1 MIQTAIT
8 STRKTFLKPLAATRN
23 LSMRKSVYDLTA
35 AEVQSLRDAF
45 AKFQAISD
53 NRGYQYVA
61 SVHGLNQYF
70 CPHGNV
76 RFLIWHRPYLL
87 MFEQA
92 LQSADPGFTL
102 GLPYWDWTSAQAQQ
116 EGIPAI
122 FAAKTYKAAGS
133 KKTVA
138 NPLHKAA
145 ITFKNP
151 MHWTE
156 TLRKPGAKSGLAVLP
171 GLVQTANRETIY
183 DRFTSSVEQPH
194 NFVHGWVGG
203 AMGQVPYAAFD
214 PIFWVHH
221 CFIEKLFCDW
231 QDRTS
236 TPISPNI
243 AGQVLS
249 PFNKSTDSVWD
260 YKALGYRYAPEG
272 DLTAASNRAMMLT
285 RNLKAAGHATT
296 FDLSKVPDDLQ
307 RADLHFVRTKTPLES
322 FEVRIF
328 FNQPDPSVKT
338 DCVGNPRYAGSVFT
352 FGHGG
357 CTGDPGHC
365 MVPDVPEE
373 ATRFATVK
381 PPHHLTPQKLT
392 LNVTKALKRA
402 KVESSAGG
410 LRVDLV
416 LVDHDG
422 KVLPQKAL
430 DFELLRLDA
439 I

>member
-1 MIQTAIT
+1 
-8 STRKTFLKPLAATRN
+8 
-23 LSMRKSVYDLTA
+23 
-35 AEVQSLRDAF
+35 
-45 AKFQAISD
+45 
-53 NRGYQYVA
+53 
-61 SVHGLNQYF
+61 
-70 CPHGNV
+70 
-76 RFLIWHRPYLL
+76 
-87 MFEQA
+87 
-92 LQSADPGFTL
+92 
-102 GLPYWDWTSAQAQQ
+102 
-116 EGIPAI
+116 
-122 FAAKTYKAAGS
+122 
-133 KKTVA
+133 
-138 NPLHKAA
+138 
-145 ITFKNP
+145 
-151 MHWTE
+151 
-156 TLRKPGAKSGLAVLP
+156 LRKPGAKSGLAVLP

-236 TPISPNI
+236 APISPNI